1 MKKGDII
8 GKTDPYVLVN
18 LLGGN
23 IKECKTKVVKN
34 NANPVWEES
43 IRFMANEA
51 HGKVL
56 LLQIFDKDMLKD
68 DPIGEVVII
77 KSINQISNC
86 CPEGSSSHNKFRSQP
101 RVALPGEILRQGG
114 LAFQTPG
121 IPGQTAQ
128 QLQVVLRGEEEG
140 EVTARS
146 SVYQVSP
153 AVQRQCPQC
162 HHPGV

>member
-1 MKKGDII
+1 MFCHIIHYLTQNLKKGDII

-18 LLGGN
+18 VLGGN

-68 DPIGEVVII
+68 DPIGEVVI
-77 KSINQISNC
+77 KSINYQISQLL
-86 CPEGSSSHNKFRSQP
+86 PP
-101 RVALPGEILRQGG
+101 RFEFP
-114 LAFQTPG
+114 
-121 IPGQTAQ
+121 
-128 QLQVVLRGEEEG
+128 
-140 EVTARS
+140 
-146 SVYQVSP
+146 
-153 AVQRQCPQC
+153 
-162 HHPGV
+162 

>member
-18 LLGGN
+18 VLGGN

-77 KSINQISNC
+77 KMYQNYQISNC
-86 CPEGSSSHNKFRSQP
+86 CPEGSSSHNWVRSQP
-101 RVALPGEILRQGG
+101 RVAIPGEILRQGG
-114 LAFQTPG
+114 LA
-121 IPGQTAQ
+121 
-128 QLQVVLRGEEEG
+128 L
-140 EVTARS
+140 
-146 SVYQVSP
+146 
-153 AVQRQCPQC
+153 
-162 HHPGV
+162 

>member
-1 MKKGDII
+1 MFFYIIHYLPQNLKKGDII

-23 IKECKTKVVKN
+23 VKECKTKVVKN

-51 HGKVL
+51 QGKVL

-77 KSINQISNC
+77 NSINQIGMKSWT
-86 CPEGSSSHNKFRSQP
+86 ELQSKASQYP
-101 RVALPGEILRQGG
+101 SECFWLV
-114 LAFQTPG
+114 T
-121 IPGQTAQ
+121 TS
-128 QLQVVLRGEEEG
+128 LQPCGTSIRNFL
-140 EVTARS
+140 S
-146 SVYQVSP
+146 DII
-153 AVQRQCPQC
+153 
-162 HHPGV
+162 

>member
-18 LLGGN
+18 VLGGN

-68 DPIGEVVII
+68 DPIGEVVI
-77 KSINQISNC
+77 KSINYQISQLL
-86 CPEGSSSHNKFRSQP
+86 PP
-101 RVALPGEILRQGG
+101 RFEFP
-114 LAFQTPG
+114 
-121 IPGQTAQ
+121 
-128 QLQVVLRGEEEG
+128 
-140 EVTARS
+140 
-146 SVYQVSP
+146 
-153 AVQRQCPQC
+153 
-162 HHPGV
+162 

>member
-1 MKKGDII
+1 MFFYISHYLTQNLKKGDII

-18 LLGGN
+18 VLGGN

-51 HGKVL
+51 QGKVL

-77 KSINQISNC
+77 RNVSKLSNI
-86 CPEGSSSHNKFRSQP
+86 QL
-101 RVALPGEILRQGG
+101 LP
-114 LAFQTPG
+114 
-121 IPGQTAQ
+121 
-128 QLQVVLRGEEEG
+128 
-140 EVTARS
+140 
-146 SVYQVSP
+146 
-153 AVQRQCPQC
+153 
-162 HHPGV
+162 

>member
-18 LLGGN
+18 VLGGN

-77 KSINQISNC
+77 IYQNYQSNC
-86 CPEGSSSHNKFRSQP
+86 CPEGSSSHNWVRSQP
-101 RVALPGEILRQGG
+101 RVAIPGEILWQGG
-114 LAFQTPG
+114 LALKTAEFPV
-121 IPGQTAQ
+121 QTAQ
-128 QLQVVLRGEEEG
+128 
-140 EVTARS
+140 
-146 SVYQVSP
+146 
-153 AVQRQCPQC
+153 
-162 HHPGV
+162 

>member
-86 CPEGSSSHNKFRSQP
+86 CPEGSSSHNRFRSQP
-101 RVALPGEILRQGG
+101 RVALPGEILR
-114 LAFQTPG
+114 
-121 IPGQTAQ
+121 
-128 QLQVVLRGEEEG
+128 
-140 EVTARS
+140 
-146 SVYQVSP
+146 
-153 AVQRQCPQC
+153 
-162 HHPGV
+162 

>member
-1 MKKGDII
+1 MTQNLKKGDII

-77 KSINQISNC
+77 NSINQTIS
-86 CPEGSSSHNKFRSQP
+86 
-101 RVALPGEILRQGG
+101 LLRCKI
-114 LAFQTPG
+114 F
-121 IPGQTAQ
+121 
-128 QLQVVLRGEEEG
+128 LQFISLIE
-140 EVTARS
+140 TKT
-146 SVYQVSP
+146 
-153 AVQRQCPQC
+153 
-162 HHPGV
+162 

>member
-86 CPEGSSSHNKFRSQP
+86 CPEGSSSHNRFRSQP

-121 IPGQTAQ
+121 LPGQTAQ
-128 QLQVVLRGEEEG
+128 
-140 EVTARS
+140 
-146 SVYQVSP
+146 
-153 AVQRQCPQC
+153 
-162 HHPGV
+162 